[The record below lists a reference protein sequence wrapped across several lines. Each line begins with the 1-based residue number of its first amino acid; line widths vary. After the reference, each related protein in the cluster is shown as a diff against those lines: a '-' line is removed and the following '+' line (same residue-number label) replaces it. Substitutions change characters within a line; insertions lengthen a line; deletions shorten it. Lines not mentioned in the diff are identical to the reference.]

1 MYNVYTERKSRNC
14 IVSIKVNTPI
24 LAWNDIIQLI
34 GSEYAY
40 VFTNDIIIESPIS
53 GVNLT

>member
-1 MYNVYTERKSRNC
+1 MAFC
-14 IVSIKVNTPI
+14 LVN
-24 LAWNDIIQLI
+24 IIQLI

>member
-1 MYNVYTERKSRNC
+1 MATNYKTPKHCYNS
-14 IVSIKVNTPI
+14 VSVFYSLVN
-24 LAWNDIIQLI
+24 IIQLI